1 MHYGLLMISASTVP
15 TVNDVTTNEFAH
27 IFYNN
32 HSIIFIY
39 YLIVI
44 YTIYNEAI
52 NGAKATKSL
61 VTVNIMLER
70 LNGDIIIPNYDV

>member
-32 HSIIFIY
+32 HSMSIIFIY
-39 YLIVI
+39 YLIV
-44 YTIYNEAI
+44 IYNEAI

-70 LNGDIIIPNYDV
+70 LNGDIIILNYNV